1 MRPNALKYSLVYLI
15 PGVVAASLA
24 VRNAW
29 SFAAVAFVFG
39 VLPVIEL
46 FLKPDPRNLDAVQE
60 AVARQ
65 DRTYDLILYSLVPIQ
80 WGLLLFFLVQVSA
93 AELSWVVKL
102 GLTSAFGMACG
113 VLGINAAHELGHRPT
128 KHEQFMAKALL
139 LTTLYIHFFIEHN
152 RGHHKHVSTDADPA
166 SSRRGEWLYAFF
178 VRTITGS
185 WLSAWKLEAQRLRK
199 KGLPV
204 WSWHNEM
211 LGFQVI
217 QVALV
222 VAIAA
227 QFGVEVM
234 GWFLGAA
241 LIGILLLE
249 TVNYIEHY
257 GLRRKRNGDSYERPL
272 PIHSWNSDHPLG
284 RLILLELTR
293 HSDHHYLAS
302 RTYQVL
308 RHFDESPQLPAGYPA
323 MMALAFFPPLWF
335 RVMDREIDRLK
346 ERLGRDELA

>member
-1 MRPNALKYSLVYLI
+1 MRPSAFKYALVYLI
-15 PGVVAASLA
+15 PAVVAASLA
-24 VRNAW
+24 TQSAW

-39 VLPVIEL
+39 VLPAMEL
-46 FLKPDPRNLDAVQE
+46 FLKPDPRNLDAAQE
-60 AVARQ
+60 AVVKQ
-65 DRTYDLILYSLVPIQ
+65 DRLYDLILYSLVPIQ

-139 LTTLYIHFFIEHN
+139 LTTLYMHFFIEHN
-152 RGHHKHVSTDADPA
+152 RGHHKHVSTDEDPA

-178 VRTITGS
+178 LRTIIGS

-204 WSWHNEM
+204 FSLHNEM
-211 LGFQVI
+211 LRFQLI
-217 QVALV
+217 QLALV
-222 VAIAA
+222 AAIAVV
-227 QFGVEVM
+227 FGPEVM
-234 GWFLGAA
+234 GWYLGAA

-257 GLRRKRNGDSYERPL
+257 GLRRKKKGDLYERPL

-302 RTYQVL
+302 RKYQVL

-323 MMALAFFPPLWF
+323 MMVLAFFPPLWF

-346 ERLGRDELA
+346 ERLGSESLV

>member
-1 MRPNALKYSLVYLI
+1 MRPNALKYTLVYLI

-39 VLPVIEL
+39 VMPVIEL

-65 DRTYDLILYSLVPIQ
+65 GRGYDRILYSLVPIQ

-93 AELSWVVKL
+93 ADLSWPVKL

-139 LTTLYIHFFIEHN
+139 LTTLYMHFFIEHN
-152 RGHHKHVSTDADPA
+152 RGHHKHVSTNEDPA

-185 WLSAWKLEAQRLRK
+185 WLSAWKLEQQRLRK

-211 LGFQVI
+211 LHFQVV
-217 QVALV
+217 QLVLVAL
-222 VAIAA
+222 IAA
-227 QFGVEVM
+227 VFGLEVM

-257 GLRRKRNGDSYERPL
+257 GLRRKKNGDNYERPL

-302 RTYQVL
+302 RKYQVL
-308 RHFDESPQLPAGYPA
+308 RHFDQSPQLPAGYPA

-346 ERLGRDELA
+346 ERPGREVLA

>member
-1 MRPNALKYSLVYLI
+1 MRPSALKYSLVYLV
-15 PGVVAASLA
+15 PAVVATSLA
-24 VRNAW
+24 VRNEW
-29 SFAAVAFVFG
+29 SFAAVAFIFG
-39 VLPVIEL
+39 VLPVLEL
-46 FLKPDPRNLDAVQE
+46 ILKPDPRNLDAAQE
-60 AVARQ
+60 AVAKQ
-65 DRTYDLILYSLVPIQ
+65 DRLYDLILYSLVPIQ

-128 KHEQFMAKALL
+128 RHEQFMAKALL
-139 LTTLYIHFFIEHN
+139 LSTLYMHFFIEHN
-152 RGHHKHVSTDADPA
+152 RGHHKHVSTDEDPA

-178 VRTITGS
+178 LRTISGS
-185 WLSAWKLEAQRLRK
+185 WLSAWKLEEQRLRK
-199 KGLPV
+199 KSLAV
-204 WSWHNEM
+204 FSLHNEM
-211 LGFQVI
+211 LRFQVI
-217 QVALV
+217 QLALV
-222 VAIAA
+222 AAIAIA
-227 QFGVEVM
+227 FGHEVM
-234 GWFLGAA
+234 GWFMGAA

-257 GLRRKRNGDSYERPL
+257 GLRRRKVGDSYERPM

-302 RTYQVL
+302 RKYQVL

-323 MMALAFFPPLWF
+323 MMALAFVPPLWF

-346 ERLGRDELA
+346 QRAGHGALA

>member
-1 MRPNALKYSLVYLI
+1 MRPSAFKYTLAYLI
-15 PGVVAASLA
+15 PLVVAASLA
-24 VRNAW
+24 AQSGW

-39 VLPVIEL
+39 VLPAFEL
-46 FLKPDPRNLDAVQE
+46 FLKPDARNLDAVQE

-80 WGLLLFFLVQVSA
+80 WGLLLFFLVQVSNT
-93 AELSWVVKL
+93 ELTWEVKL

-128 KHEQFMAKALL
+128 RHEQFMAKALL
-139 LTTLYIHFFIEHN
+139 LSTLYMHFFIEHN
-152 RGHHKHVSTDADPA
+152 RGHHKHVSTDEDPA

-185 WLSAWKLEAQRLRK
+185 WLSAWKLEHQRLRK
-199 KGLPV
+199 KGSPV
-204 WSWHNEM
+204 FSLHNEM
-211 LGFQVI
+211 LRFQLV
-217 QVALV
+217 QLALLA
-222 VAIAA
+222 AIAA
-227 QFGVEVM
+227 LFGAEVM
-234 GWFLGAA
+234 AWFIGAA

-257 GLRRKRNGDSYERPL
+257 GLRRKRKGDTYERTL

-284 RLILLELTR
+284 RMILLELTR
-293 HSDHHYLAS
+293 HSDHHYMAS

-308 RHFDESPQLPAGYPA
+308 RHFDASPQLPAGYPA

-346 ERLGRDELA
+346 ERLDREVLA